1 MRGYVL
7 TWRVLTWRV
16 RVRAQAVPAMFGG
29 GIATA
34 FAMKGAQ
41 ALLAQRGGK
50 AAPAPAAPAGK
61 GGNAAAPGK
70 AAASGKKK

>member
-1 MRGYVL
+1 
-7 TWRVLTWRV
+7 
-16 RVRAQAVPAMFGG
+16 MFGG